1 MRKIPL
7 FHKGMTVFFNFF
19 KKSATKRLL
28 AYRYGARKGNLTF
41 FENRSLNRWL
51 LSLYD
56 VKEETIFNFNLTI
69 RSFHSLYGA
78 RLLATSTLDELRN
91 KVASGISLEI
101 CGDHMPEELGFLR
114 TGERQYESR
123 IRSDKEI
130 PDLVRKIVTGGG
142 DIYSVNVKKPS
153 LEDIYFSLT
162 AREEALL

>member
-1 MRKIPL
+1 LRKIPL

-69 RSFHSLYGA
+69 RSFRSLYGA
-78 RLLATSTLDELRN
+78 KKIFHSIVGSN
-91 KVASGISLEI
+91 SVAWV
-101 CGDHMPEELGFLR
+101 
-114 TGERQYESR
+114 
-123 IRSDKEI
+123 
-130 PDLVRKIVTGGG
+130 VRV
-142 DIYSVNVKKPS
+142 
-153 LEDIYFSLT
+153 
-162 AREEALL
+162 

>member
-1 MRKIPL
+1 M
-7 FHKGMTVFFNFF
+7 FHKRMTVFFNFF

-78 RLLATSTLDELRN
+78 KKIFHSIVGSN
-91 KVASGISLEI
+91 SVAWV
-101 CGDHMPEELGFLR
+101 
-114 TGERQYESR
+114 
-123 IRSDKEI
+123 
-130 PDLVRKIVTGGG
+130 VRV
-142 DIYSVNVKKPS
+142 
-153 LEDIYFSLT
+153 
-162 AREEALL
+162 